1 MQVNNNTPVAPARG
15 ANASASIDGAPASPQ
30 FNATPLDK
38 EEVGTFTIKNPT
50 QGLQDKGMPPPKDAA
65 PSKPA
70 VNNAFTGINWDQS
83 DFTSASLMETLFE
96 AAKKMRAAGMEA
108 RNTELGLQVNS
119 LLGQVKDIKDAA
131 AKTYTAALVQGWM
144 SIGSG
149 SVSGLASG
157 VGLVKSYGASK
168 DLSEMKTSTELR
180 KEFKLEANDLKKNDA
195 TVRADFQTSV
205 TGMKAEI
212 GILGRQIDQSGTV
225 SQTTNAAGTAIS
237 SIAGGAGSVASA
249 GQTKD
254 AADLEAEGKKK
265 EAEATKI
272 SAELQKTNEFTQNA
286 KEQLKA
292 IFDLIQATANA
303 EKAVSDAIVR
313 NMV

>member
-1 MQVNNNTPVAPARG
+1 MQVNNNAPVAPTRG

-50 QGLQDKGMPPPKDAA
+50 QDLQDKGMPPPKDAA

-83 DFTSASLMETLFE
+83 DFTSATLMETLFE

-131 AKTYTAALVQGWM
+131 AKTYSAALIQGWM

-149 SVSGLASG
+149 VVSGISSG
-157 VGLVKSYGASK
+157 VGLVKSYSAFK
-168 DLSEMKTSTELR
+168 DL
-180 KEFKLEANDLKKNDA
+180 KEIKLNTGLQKDINALAKDPALNKNMQYQA
-195 TVRADFQTSV
+195 TSV
-205 TGMKAEI
+205 SGELTDRIKYLGM
-212 GILGRQIDQSGTV
+212 RIDQSTGITQSV
-225 SQTTNAAGTAIS
+225 NAAGT
-237 SIAGGAGSVASA
+237 SITSLAGGIGSVASA

-254 AADLEAEGKKK
+254 AADLEAEGKRK
-265 EAEATKI
+265 EADATKI

>member
-1 MQVNNNTPVAPARG
+1 MQVNNTPPSTPVRTTNPTDATNGTPT
-15 ANASASIDGAPASPQ
+15 ASQ
-30 FNATPLDK
+30 FTATPRDK
-38 EEVGTFTIKNPT
+38 DEVGTFDKKDPT
-50 QGLQDKGMPPPKDAA
+50 QDMQDKGLPPPKDLA
-65 PSKPA
+65 PRKQDVS
-70 VNNAFTGINWDQS
+70 NAFSSINWDQS
-83 DFTSASLMETLFE
+83 DFTSAALMETLFE

-180 KEFKLEANDLKKNDA
+180 KEFKLEANDLKNDA